1 MIHEVESD
9 QTGVFILTD
18 TTILQPLGPSN
29 FILGN
34 PVRLEYAA
42 DQMVIIID
50 DSIETTNPYTETWHV
65 AYTDMPVGLE
75 MNEHQ
80 DLDTTEVN
88 NLRYDH
94 DPIDLIIWVLVIVTT
109 WWMLIIDFKLLFF
122 WR

>member
-1 MIHEVESD
+1 MTHQVD
-9 QTGVFILTD
+9 QAPEGVFILTA
-18 TTILQPLGPSN
+18 TAILQPIGPSN
-29 FILGN
+29 FTQGA
-34 PVRLEYAA
+34 PVRLEYVA

-50 DSIETTNPYTETWHV
+50 ASAETTNPYTETWHV

-94 DPIDLIIWVLVIVTT
+94 DPIDLIIWILVIVTT
-109 WWMLIIDFKLLFF
+109 LWMLIIDFKLLFF

>member
-1 MIHEVESD
+1 
-9 QTGVFILTD
+9 
-18 TTILQPLGPSN
+18 
-29 FILGN
+29 
-34 PVRLEYAA
+34 
-42 DQMVIIID
+42 
-50 DSIETTNPYTETWHV
+50 
-65 AYTDMPVGLE
+65 

-109 WWMLIIDFKLLFF
+109 LWMLIIDFKLLFF